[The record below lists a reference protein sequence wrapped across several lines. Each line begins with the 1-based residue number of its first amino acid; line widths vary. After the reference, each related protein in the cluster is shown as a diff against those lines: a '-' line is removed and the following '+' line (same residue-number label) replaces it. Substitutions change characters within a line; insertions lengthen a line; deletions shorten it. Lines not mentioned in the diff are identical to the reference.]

1 MWISLSYKLISHI
14 RCVWI
19 DLTSCE
25 KISLTSGGRVG
36 AGVGRR
42 SKERC
47 CIDRRHSC
55 RDETVQNSVY
65 KHGASPLLLLSSPRC
80 GLKSTDSGNILAGI
94 REIGLWEKFRELSWD
109 VGVGEEG

>member
-1 MWISLSYKLISHI
+1 MWISLSYKLFSQI

-19 DLTSCE
+19 CLTSCE

-65 KHGASPLLLLSSPRC
+65 KHGASPLLLSSPRC
-80 GLKSTDSGNILAGI
+80 GLKSTGTGNIPGGI